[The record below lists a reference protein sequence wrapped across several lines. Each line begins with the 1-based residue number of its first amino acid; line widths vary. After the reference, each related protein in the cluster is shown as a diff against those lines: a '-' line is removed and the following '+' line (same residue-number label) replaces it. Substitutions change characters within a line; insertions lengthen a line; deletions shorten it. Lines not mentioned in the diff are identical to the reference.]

1 MLPWLDEVR
10 QRLVE
15 YASSRDRVITKQLG
29 YGYDGIVYSTNCQSA
44 IKGLR
49 YQELYERERDV
60 YLRLYNQ
67 NVFEVCGCQIP
78 RLIDYDDRL
87 WVVEMETV
95 SPPFVLDFAGAYL
108 DRKPDFPPDVLRTW
122 QREKRAQFRDDW
134 PRVLSIM
141 AELARHGVHLAD
153 VKPGNITFR

>member
-1 MLPWLDEVR
+1 MFPWLEAIRARIAEYAALRGR
-10 QRLVE
+10 QLVE
-15 YASSRDRVITKQLG
+15 QLG
-29 YGYDGIVYSTNCQSA
+29 YGYDGIVYSTDCQSA

-60 YLRLYNQ
+60 YLRLQ
-67 NVFEVCGCQIP
+67 SRNVQSVCGCKVPQF
-78 RLIDYDDRL
+78 IDGDDNL
-87 WVVEMETV
+87 WVVEMQIV

-108 DRKPDFPPDVLRTW
+108 DKKPDFPANVMRRW
-122 QREKRAQFRDDW
+122 MREKVSQFGDDW
-134 PRVLSIM
+134 PRVQSIM

>member
-15 YASSRDRVITKQLG
+15 YAGSRERAIRKQLG
-29 YGYDGIVYSTNCQSA
+29 YGYDGIVYSTDCLSA

-60 YLRLYNQ
+60 YLRLYNHD
-67 NVFEVCGCQIP
+67 VFEVCGCRIP

-108 DRKPDFPPDVLRTW
+108 DRKPDFPPDVMRTW
-122 QREKRAQFRDDW
+122 QREKRAQFRGDW
-134 PRVLSIM
+134 PRMVSIM